1 MSCPAT
7 PAMKLTT
14 TSIKT
19 LTLPAGANDKTF
31 FDDELPGFG
40 VRLRAGGSTKL
51 IVQYDLGG
59 KTRRITLGATALL
72 DLGEARKRARQIL
85 AARALGHD
93 PAAEKQD
100 RARAFM
106 ESFGALLPRYLAFKR
121 TELRPRSYRE
131 TERHLRQ
138 YAKPLHSRPVASI
151 DRRTIAALLATLTEK
166 NGPTAAKCARASL
179 GGYFTW
185 LLREGLVDTNCVAFT
200 NKPVEHGARTR
211 VLDDGELREIW
222 EALEGAGQYE
232 NIVRLLV
239 LTAARRAEIGDLS
252 WDEVD
257 LAAAVIELPA
267 ARMKGG
273 QPHTIP
279 LSAPALAI
287 LAARQ
292 PNGRGF
298 VFGRGRA
305 GFVGWS
311 SAKRA
316 LDARIAAARKA
327 AGIAEPMPAWVLHD
341 LRRLAST
348 VMHDRLGVA
357 PHIVEALLAHVGHK
371 AGVAGTYNRAAYA
384 EEKRRALERWTAWV
398 DEVVTGKQPA
408 KKVIKLR

>member
-1 MSCPAT
+1 MTCPAT

-14 TSIKT
+14 TSIKA
-19 LTLPAGANDKTF
+19 LTLPEGARDKTF

-40 VRLRAGGSTKL
+40 VRLRAGGSAKL

-59 KTRRITLGATALL
+59 KTRRVTLGAIALL
-72 DLGEARKRARQIL
+72 DLGEARKRAREIL
-85 AARALGHD
+85 AARALGRD

-100 RARAFM
+100 RARAFL

-151 DRRTIAALLATLTEK
+151 DRRAIAALLATLTEK
-166 NGPTAAKCARASL
+166 NGAGAAKCARASL

-185 LLREGLVDTNCVAFT
+185 LLREGLVDTNPVAFT
-200 NKPVEHGARTR
+200 NKPAEHGARTR
-211 VLDDGELREIW
+211 VLGDGELREIW
-222 EALEGAGQYE
+222 WALEGAGQYAD
-232 NIVRLLV
+232 IVRLLV

-252 WDEVD
+252 WDEINFD
-257 LAAAVIELPA
+257 AAVIELPA
-267 ARMKGG
+267 IRMKGG
-273 QPHTIP
+273 HPHTIP
-279 LSAPALAI
+279 LSGPALAI

-292 PNGRGF
+292 PNGRL

-311 SAKRA
+311 SAKRT
-316 LDARIAAARKA
+316 LDTRIAVNRKA

-348 VMHDRLGVA
+348 RMHELGIA
-357 PHIVEALLAHVGHK
+357 PPHVIERVLAHHQGGISAV
-371 AGVAGTYNRAAYA
+371 YNRADYIA
-384 EEKRRALERWTAWV
+384 EKRRALARWAVFVEETV
-398 DEVVTGKQPA
+398 SGKQPA
-408 KKVIKLR
+408 EKIIKLR